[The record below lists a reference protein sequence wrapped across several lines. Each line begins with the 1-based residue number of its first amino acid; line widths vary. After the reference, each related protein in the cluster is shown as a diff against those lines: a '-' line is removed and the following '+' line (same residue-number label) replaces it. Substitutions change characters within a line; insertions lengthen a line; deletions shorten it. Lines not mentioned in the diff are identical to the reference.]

1 MTRAYKIAVVI
12 NPKLSDAEIER
23 LGHMLKE
30 SIKKQG
36 GEITAEDVWGRR
48 PTAYRLKGHDEA
60 FYTFLTVQ
68 LDPAKVFALDQEIK
82 LMDNVL
88 RHLVTMAEEEEEA
101 SSEEEKEEHLSDR

>member
-23 LGHMLKE
+23 FGHMLKE

-36 GEITAEDVWGRR
+36 GEVTAEDVWGRR
-48 PTAYRLKGHDEA
+48 PTAYRLKGHNEA

-68 LDPAKVFALDQEIK
+68 MDPTKVFALDQEIK

-88 RHLVTMAEEEEEA
+88 RHLVTLAEEEEV
-101 SSEEEKEEHLSDR
+101 SPEEEKEEASV